1 MPAQEHFAVPHGG
14 PFGQVAHLNEMCARQ
29 DCPGGAVLW
38 SAREVVPP
46 PFAGMSGVPWAL
58 HRALG
63 PTIALDGAERR
74 EIEGPTTGAV
84 PALLTPRSAQDA

>member
-1 MPAQEHFAVPHGG
+1 
-14 PFGQVAHLNEMCARQ
+14 
-29 DCPGGAVLW
+29 
-38 SAREVVPP
+38 
-46 PFAGMSGVPWAL
+46 MSGVPWAL